1 MLVILDLAGLLLFFL
16 IWSNAVCWRRSALLA
31 AGGMTVLLSH
41 RGKERNPVNRLLNW
55 SEILACI
62 LGGVSL
68 ASVEAKTGIGMVA
81 PALAVVTFS
90 LAAAWIHSKGSSGAI

>member
-1 MLVILDLAGLLLFFL
+1 MLVILPLAGFLLFFL

-55 SEILACI
+55 SGSLACI

-68 ASVEAKTGIGMVA
+68 APGEAKTGIGRVA

-90 LAAAWIHSKGSSGAI
+90 LAAAWIHSKGSSGAK